1 MTMTGNKRI
10 VIVLAAALVLVAG
23 GSLWTRTAAQAPR
36 TDDVLPALLAEVK
49 GLRAAM
55 EQMAGAGPR
64 VQLFVGRLQ
73 LQEGRITGM
82 IRRLDT
88 VRDQLVTAR
97 RELEGLKGA
106 AKMFKV
112 EESQNPAEKVEIP
125 FPFGN
130 LKEGVAAAEA
140 NITRLLAEEAQLAN
154 DLTTEQARWIEINRR
169 LDELEREL
177 GKR

>member
-1 MTMTGNKRI
+1 MRRRHVFGT
-10 VIVLAAALVLVAG
+10 VVAVFVLAAGVFAG
-23 GSLWTRTAAQAPR
+23 RNSVHAQPAKASE
-36 TDDVLPALLAEVK
+36 DVLPALLAEVK

-73 LQEGRITGM
+73 LQEGRIAGM

-88 VRDQLVTAR
+88 VRDSLVTAR
-97 RELEGLKGA
+97 KELEGMKGA
-106 AKMFKV
+106 AKLFKI
-112 EESQNPAEKVEIP
+112 EEGQNPEQKVEIP

-140 NITRLLAEEAQLAN
+140 NVARLVAEEAQLAH
-154 DLTTEQARWIEINRR
+154 DVTTEQARWIEISRR
-169 LDELEREL
+169 LDELEKEL

>member
-1 MTMTGNKRI
+1 MRRQHVVGT
-10 VIVLAAALVLVAG
+10 VVAFFVLAACVFAG
-23 GSLWTRTAAQAPR
+23 RNSVHAQPAKASE
-36 TDDVLPALLAEVK
+36 DVLPALLVEVK

-106 AKMFKV
+106 AKMFKAD
-112 EESQNPAEKVEIP
+112 ETQNQTANVEIP

-140 NITRLLAEEAQLAN
+140 NIARLAAEEAQLAN